1 MDGKHLKSSLKKFKV
16 DFDREVV
23 AYFDSKIDEQANPE
37 LKEVF
42 GHLKDYVLAGGKRLR
57 PYLLYRMNQ
66 EFRKLEGIDDV
77 LLAFEFLHN
86 STLID
91 DDVIDEHGARR
102 SRPTL
107 SRVYN
112 GKNYRGDFVAL
123 LSANILRNAGI
134 DLIVNSKLPKDFQRE
149 CGLAYQDIGSSIDFA
164 QILDLE
170 YRGRLDISE
179 EEYIAQTD
187 LVAARFIAYMFQ
199 LCAPEQYKSEFY
211 EVGRNL
217 GIAFQL
223 ADDLMDIDA
232 TKQKGRALGSD
243 IKEGTPTLL
252 SIYASERLGSADKE
266 KFRGLFGKKDLT
278 ENELRWIISQY
289 ENSAA
294 ITDSRERVRDYV
306 NKANQILSSVGI
318 QEDHWIV
325 AFGEYS
331 LQRSH

>member
-1 MDGKHLKSSLKKFKV
+1 MINQLKQSLKDFKG
-16 DFDREVV
+16 DFDRKIA
-23 AYFDSKIDEQANPE
+23 AYFDAKIEEHTNPE

-42 GHLKDYVLAGGKRLR
+42 SHLNDYVLAGGKRLR
-57 PYLLYRMNQ
+57 PNILYRINK
-66 EFRKLEGIDDV
+66 EFRKVEGIDNV

-91 DDVIDEHGARR
+91 DDVIDEHDTRR
-102 SRPTL
+102 SRSTLPT
-107 SRVYN
+107 VYGN
-112 GKNYRGDFVAL
+112 RNYRGDFAAL
-123 LSANILRNAGI
+123 LSANLLRNAGI
-134 DLIVNSKLPKDFQRE
+134 DLIVNSGLPRNFQRE
-149 CGLAYQDIGSSIDFA
+149 CGLAYQDIGRSIDLA

-170 YRGRLDISE
+170 YRGRLDLSE
-179 EEYIAQTD
+179 KDYIAQTD

-199 LCAPEQYKSEFY
+199 LCAPEQYKSQFF

-223 ADDLMDIDA
+223 SDDLMDVDA
-232 TKQKGRALGSD
+232 TKQKGRGLGSD
-243 IKEGTPTLL
+243 IREGTPTLL
-252 SIYASERLGSADKE
+252 SIYASERLEGPDKE
-266 KFRGLFGKKDLT
+266 KLRGLFGKKDLT

-289 ENSAA
+289 KNSAA

-306 NKANQILSSVGI
+306 NRANQILSDVGLPK
-318 QEDHWIV
+318 DHWIV

>member
-1 MDGKHLKSSLKKFKV
+1 MINPLKQSLGKFKS
-16 DFDREVV
+16 DFDRKIA
-23 AYFDSKIDEQANPE
+23 AYFDAKIEDYTNPE

-42 GHLKDYVLAGGKRLR
+42 GHLKDYVLAGGKRFR
-57 PYLLYRMNQ
+57 PHILHRMNE
-66 EFRKLEGIDDV
+66 EFIKLNELDNV

-91 DDVIDEHGARR
+91 DDVIDEHTTRR

-107 SRVYN
+107 PTIYGGR
-112 GKNYRGDFVAL
+112 NYRGDFAAL
-123 LSANILRNAGI
+123 LSANLLRNAGI
-134 DLIVNSKLPKDFQRE
+134 DLIVNSDLPRDFQRE
-149 CGLAYQDIGSSIDFA
+149 CGLAYQDIGKSIDLA

-170 YRGRLDISE
+170 YRGRLDLSE
-179 EEYIAQTD
+179 GDYIAQAD
-187 LVAARFIAYMFQ
+187 LVAARFIAYTFQ
-199 LCAPEQYKSEFY
+199 LCAPEEHKSEFY

-223 ADDLMDIDA
+223 ADDLMYIDS

-243 IKEGTPTLL
+243 IREGTPTLL
-252 SIYASERLGSADKE
+252 SIYVSERLVGSDKE

-278 ENELRWIISQY
+278 ESELQWIIFQY

-306 NKANQILSSVGI
+306 NRANQVLSDVGI
-318 QEDHWIV
+318 PQDHWIV

>member
-1 MDGKHLKSSLKKFKV
+1 MMNQLRQSLREFKS
-16 DFDREVV
+16 DFDRKIV
-23 AYFDSKIDEQANPE
+23 AYFDAKIGEQANPE

-57 PYLLYRMNQ
+57 PNILYRINQ
-66 EFRKLEGIDDV
+66 EFKQLDGIDNV

-91 DDVIDEHGARR
+91 DDVIDEHDTRR
-102 SRPTL
+102 SRATLPT
-107 SRVYN
+107 VY
-112 GKNYRGDFVAL
+112 GDRNYRGDFAAL
-123 LSANILRNAGI
+123 LSANLLRNAGI
-134 DLIVNSKLPKDFQRE
+134 DLIVNSELSRDFQRE
-149 CGLAYQDIGSSIDFA
+149 CGLAYQDIGRSIDLA

-170 YRGRLDISE
+170 YRGRLNLLE
-179 EEYIAQTD
+179 EDYIAQAD

-199 LCAPEQYKSEFY
+199 LCTPEKYKEEFY
-211 EVGRNL
+211 QVGRNL

-232 TKQKGRALGSD
+232 TKQKGRGLGSD
-243 IKEGTPTLL
+243 IREGTPTLL
-252 SIYASERLGSADKE
+252 SIYASERLEGVDRE

-278 ENELRWIISQY
+278 EDELQWIITQY
-289 ENSAA
+289 ENSAV
-294 ITDSRERVRDYV
+294 IEDSRERVRDYI
-306 NKANQILSSVGI
+306 NRANHILSDVGI
-318 QEDHWIV
+318 PQDHWIV